1 MPRRRLGKY
10 NRILVEVLLCVMA
23 IYNIYK
29 LLFTIYDVYEHMVV
43 TLLFALPLTFIIYS
57 STKKDVDRV
66 PWYDYL
72 LAIIAV
78 VTVADIYL
86 NYASWF
92 FRRMWLVTPLTTEQ
106 IVIGVLLISLIVES
120 VRRTSGLMFTALITV
135 FIGYLLLAPYLPVIG
150 FRTNPVRV
158 IEYLYLTPY
167 AIFSTPL
174 EVMSTYVIAF
184 TLLGAAF
191 SMSGTGEFFIN
202 LAKALVGGSS
212 GGPAKVSVIA
222 SSLFGSVSGS
232 AVANVYATGIFT
244 IPTMKSIGFPSYLA
258 GAVEAV
264 ASTGGQIMPPIMG
277 AAAFVMAELLGIHY
291 GKIMIAAIVPAII
304 YYLGVYVQ
312 IHYYSLKTG
321 LRGLPP
327 DQVPSKNQVLKRGWF
342 YFLPIIVLVYIVAV
356 LQWSAVTAAFISFFI
371 AIILGLLSRQ
381 LRVSKLYQVL
391 VRGIEDALSIIV
403 VGAAAGIVVGAV
415 SYSGLGVKLGYIVST
430 ASFGITVL
438 ALIYVALIT
447 TLLGM
452 GIPTTP
458 AYITAVAVSVPALAA
473 MGLETFPIHF
483 FVFWYAVLAA
493 ITPPVALASYAAAS
507 LAKADTMKTALTACK
522 LGFTAFLLPFIM
534 VFKPEIL
541 IGYGSYEVMV
551 RMWSITTSLV
561 ATYAIATAL
570 EGFIKHN
577 INIPLRIVLMAG
589 GLTLFTP
596 THITV
601 DITALT
607 IIIAVVAANYIRRQT
622 KQLLKTQSKTDN
634 NSKT

>member
-1 MPRRRLGKY
+1 LPRRRLSRY
-10 NRILVEVLLCVMA
+10 NKILVEVILCVMA

-29 LLFTIYDVYEHMVV
+29 LLFTTYDIYEHMVV

-57 STKKDVDRV
+57 STKKDVDKV

-78 VTVADIYL
+78 ATVADIYL

-120 VRRTSGLMFTALITV
+120 VRRTSGLMFTALIAV

-202 LAKALVGGSS
+202 LAKALVGRSS

-222 SSLFGSVSGS
+222 SSLFGSISGS

-244 IPTMKSIGFPSYLA
+244 IPTMKSVGFPSYLA

-291 GKIMIAAIVPAII
+291 GRIMIAAIVPAII

-312 IHYYSLKTG
+312 IHYYSLKAG

-327 DQVPSKNQVLKRGWF
+327 NQVPNKNQVLRNGWF
-342 YFLPIIVLVYIVAV
+342 YFLPIIVLIYVVAV
-356 LQWSAVTAAFISFFI
+356 LQWSPISAALISFFI
-371 AIILGLLSRQ
+371 TIMLGLLSRQ
-381 LRVSKLYQVL
+381 LHIKRLYQVL
-391 VRGIEDALSIIV
+391 VRGVEDALSIIV

-430 ASFGITVL
+430 ASFGIPTL

-473 MGLETFPIHF
+473 MGLDMFPIHF

-507 LAKADTMKTALTACK
+507 LAKADTMKTSVTACR
-522 LGFTAFLLPFIM
+522 LGFAAFLLPFIM

-541 IGYGSYEVMV
+541 VGYGNYEVIV
-551 RMWSITTSLV
+551 RVWSIITSLI
-561 ATYAIATAL
+561 ATYAIAIAF
-570 EGFIKHN
+570 EGFIKRN
-577 INIPLRIVLMAG
+577 INVFLRIVLITG
-589 GLTLFTP
+589 GLALLTP
-596 THITV
+596 TNITIDIIALTMVIAVITV
-601 DITALT
+601 
-607 IIIAVVAANYIRRQT
+607 NYIRH
-622 KQLLKTQSKTDN
+622 
-634 NSKT
+634 

>member
-1 MPRRRLGKY
+1 MPKRVLSRY
-10 NRILVEVLLCVMA
+10 NKILVEVALCVMA

-29 LLFTIYDVYEHMVV
+29 LLFTTYDVYEHMVV
-43 TLLFALPLTFIIYS
+43 TLLFALPLTFIMYS
-57 STKKDVDRV
+57 STKKDVNRV

-78 VTVADIYL
+78 ITVADIYL

-106 IVIGVLLISLIVES
+106 IVIGALLISLIVES
-120 VRRTSGLMFTALITV
+120 ARRTSGLMFTALITA
-135 FIGYLLLAPYLPVIG
+135 FIVYLLLAPYLPVIG
-150 FRTNPVRV
+150 FRTNPIRV
-158 IEYLYLTPY
+158 VEYLYLTPY

-202 LAKALVGGSS
+202 LAKALVGRSS

-222 SSLFGSVSGS
+222 SSLFGSISGS
-232 AVANVYATGIFT
+232 AVANVYATGVLT
-244 IPTMKSIGFPSYLA
+244 IPTMKHVGFPPHLA

-264 ASTGGQIMPPIMG
+264 ASTGGQIMPPVMG
-277 AAAFVMAELLGIHY
+277 AAAFVMAELLGTHY
-291 GKIMIAAIVPAII
+291 GRIMVAAVIPAII

-312 IHYYSLKTG
+312 VHYYSLKAG

-327 DQVPSKNQVLKRGWF
+327 DQVPNKKQVLRKGWF

-356 LQWSAVTAAFISFFI
+356 LQWSAISAAFISFFM
-371 AIILGLLSRQ
+371 AIILGLLNKQ
-381 LRVSKLYQVL
+381 LSVKKLYQVL
-391 VRGIEDALSIIV
+391 VRGVEDALSIIV
-403 VGAAAGIVVGAV
+403 IGAAAGIVVGAV
-415 SYSGLGVKLGYIVST
+415 SYSGLGVKLGYIVSA
-430 ASFGITVL
+430 ASFGIITL
-438 ALIYVALIT
+438 ALVYVALIT

-473 MGLETFPIHF
+473 MGLDTFPIHF
-483 FVFWYAVLAA
+483 FVFWYAVLGA

-507 LAKADTMKTALTACK
+507 LAKADTMKTAVVACK
-522 LGFTAFLLPFIM
+522 LGFAAFLLPFIM

-541 IGYGSYEVMV
+541 VGYGNFEVMRRV
-551 RMWSITTSLV
+551 WAIITSLV
-561 ATYAIATAL
+561 AAYSIATGF
-570 EGFIKHN
+570 EGFIKRK
-577 INIPLRIVLMAG
+577 INVFLRVVLICG
-589 GLTLFTP
+589 GLALFAP
-596 THITV
+596 THIAV
-601 DITALT
+601 DIAALT
-607 IIIAVVAANYIRRQT
+607 IIAVVILINQI
-622 KQLLKTQSKTDN
+622 KSKPKTTSQKSD
-634 NSKT
+634 

>member
-1 MPRRRLGKY
+1 MPKRSLSK
-10 NRILVEVLLCVMA
+10 NSKILVEVVLCVMA

-29 LLFTIYDVYEHMVV
+29 LLITTYDVYEHMVV
-43 TLLFALPLTFIIYS
+43 TLMFALPLTFIMFS
-57 STKKDVDRV
+57 STKKDVNRI

-72 LAIIAV
+72 LSIIAA
-78 VTVADIYL
+78 VTLADIYL
-86 NYASWF
+86 NYSTWF

-106 IVIGVLLISLIVES
+106 IVVGALMIVLMVES
-120 VRRTSGLMFTALITV
+120 VRRTAGMTFTALITA
-135 FIGYLLLAPYLPVIG
+135 FITYLLLAPYLPGIG
-150 FRTNPVRV
+150 FRTNPIRV

-167 AIFSTPL
+167 GIFSTPL

-202 LAKALVGGSS
+202 LAKASVGRSS

-232 AVANVYATGIFT
+232 AVANVYATGVFT
-244 IPTMKSIGFPSYLA
+244 IPTMKSVGFPPYIA

-291 GKIMIAAIVPAII
+291 GKIMIAAVVPAII

-312 IHYYSLKTG
+312 VHYYSLKRG

-327 DQVPSKNQVLKRGWF
+327 DQIPNRNEVLKRGWF
-342 YFLPIIVLVYIVAV
+342 YFLPIAVLVYIVAM
-356 LQWSAVTAAFISFFI
+356 LQWSAISAAFISFFI
-371 AIILGLLSRQ
+371 AVVLGLISRKLGIRQ
-381 LRVSKLYQVL
+381 LYQVL
-391 VRGIEDALSIIV
+391 VRGVEDALPIIV

-415 SYSGLGVKLGYIVST
+415 SYSGLGVKLGYIVSA
-430 ASFGITVL
+430 ASFGITAL

-458 AYITAVAVSVPALAA
+458 AYITAVAVSVPALAY
-473 MGLETFPIHF
+473 MGLETFPVHF
-483 FVFWYAVLAA
+483 FVFWYAVLGA

-507 LAKADTMKTALTACK
+507 LAKADMMKTSIIACK
-522 LGFTAFLLPFIM
+522 LGFAAFLLPFII

-541 IGYGSYEVMV
+541 LAYGSYGAMERV
-551 RMWSITTSLV
+551 WSIFTSLA
-561 ATYAIATAL
+561 ATYAIATAF
-570 EGFIKHN
+570 EGFIRR
-577 INIPLRIVLMAG
+577 NIPLPIRLILMAG
-589 GLTLFTP
+589 GLLLFIP
-596 THITV
+596 TNMLV
-601 DITALT
+601 DVAMLAFIIVLVT
-607 IIIAVVAANYIRRQT
+607 INYIKSQT
-622 KQLLKTQSKTDN
+622 Q
-634 NSKT
+634 